1 MHSTVRSLAFL
12 LTLALVAGCVQNTP
26 SPTAQQELVDRAR
39 ISFDKL
45 VTHPDFTELPG
56 YVKSAKALLI
66 FPSVVKGAFGVGG
79 EGGNGVLVARGPN
92 GWSDPAFYRVSAGS
106 IGLQVGGQVSE
117 VIFTVMSDKGLD
129 ALINNQFKFGGDME
143 AAVGPTG
150 KSQGASTT
158 LNFGADVY
166 SFAMS
171 SGLFGGLSLDGTAV
185 VKRDDLNEGYYGKG
199 ATPYAI
205 LIERRFTN
213 PNTGAL
219 KASLS
224 AY

>member
-1 MHSTVRSLAFL
+1 MFRIVRSWL
-12 LTLALVAGCVQNTP
+12 LLLPLIVAAGCVQDTP
-26 SPTAQQELVDRAR
+26 SPTAQQELVDRSR
-39 ISFDKL
+39 ITFDKL
-45 VTHPDFTELPG
+45 MSHPDFTELSS
-56 YVKSAKALLI
+56 YVKNAKAVLI
-66 FPSVVKGAFGVGG
+66 FPSVVKGAFGLGG
-79 EGGNGVLVARGPN
+79 ESGNGVLVARGPN
-92 GWSDPAFYRVSAGS
+92 GWSDPAFYRASAGS
-106 IGLQVGGQVSE
+106 LGLQVGGQVSE

-143 AAVGPTG
+143 AAAGPTG

-158 LNFGADVY
+158 LNFGADIY

-171 SGLFGGLSLDGTAV
+171 SGLFGGVSIEGTGV

>member
-1 MHSTVRSLAFL
+1 LFLL
-12 LTLALVAGCVQNTP
+12 LTLALMAGCVQDTP

-39 ISFDKL
+39 ITFDKL
-45 VTHPDFTELPG
+45 VTHPDFTELPD
-56 YVKSAKALLI
+56 YVKRANALLI
-66 FPSVVKGAFGVGG
+66 FPSLVKGAFGVGG
-79 EGGNGVLVARGPN
+79 EGGNGVLVARGPS

-150 KSQGASTT
+150 KSEGASTT

-171 SGLFGGLSLDGTAV
+171 SGLFGGVSLDGTAV

>member
-1 MHSTVRSLAFL
+1 MYPIARSLFLL
-12 LTLALVAGCVQNTP
+12 LTLALVAGCVQDTP

-45 VTHPDFTELPG
+45 TTHPDFTELPD
-56 YVKSAKALLI
+56 YVKQAKALLI
-66 FPSVVKGAFGVGG
+66 FPSVVKGAFGLGG
-79 EGGNGVLVARGPN
+79 ESGNGVLVARGPG

-106 IGLQVGGQVSE
+106 LGIQVGGQVSE

-143 AAVGPTG
+143 VAAGPG

-158 LNFGADVY
+158 LNFGADIY

-171 SGLFGGLSLDGTAV
+171 SGLFGGVSLDGTAV

>member
-1 MHSTVRSLAFL
+1 MHSIARSLFLL
-12 LTLALVAGCVQNTP
+12 LTLALVAGCVQDTP
-26 SPTAQQELVDRAR
+26 SPTRQQELVDRAR

-45 VTHPDFTELPG
+45 VTHPDFAELPD
-56 YVKSAKALLI
+56 YVRRAKALLI
-66 FPSVVKGAFGVGG
+66 FPSLVKGAFGVGG
-79 EGGNGVLVARGPN
+79 ESGNGVLVARGPN
-92 GWSDPAFYRVSAGS
+92 GWSDPAFYRIAAGS
-106 IGLQVGGQVSE
+106 VGLQVGGQVSE
-117 VIFTVMSDKGLD
+117 VIFAVMSDKGLD

-143 AAVGPTG
+143 VAAGPTG

-158 LNFGADVY
+158 LNFGADIY

-171 SGLFGGLSLDGTAV
+171 AGLFGGVSLDGTAV
-185 VKRDDLNEGYYGKG
+185 LKRDDLNEGYYGKG

>member
-1 MHSTVRSLAFL
+1 MFRIVRSWL
-12 LTLALVAGCVQNTP
+12 LLLPLIAAAGCVQSTP
-26 SPTAQQELVDRAR
+26 SPTAQQELVDRSR
-39 ISFDKL
+39 ITFDKL
-45 VTHPDFTELPG
+45 MSHPDFTELSS
-56 YVKSAKALLI
+56 YVKNAKALLI
-66 FPSVVKGAFGVGG
+66 FPSIVKGAFGLGG
-79 EGGNGVLVARGPN
+79 ESGNGVLVARGPN
-92 GWSDPAFYRVSAGS
+92 GWSDPAFYRASAGS
-106 IGLQVGGQVSE
+106 LGLQVGGQVSE

-143 AAVGPTG
+143 AAAGPTG

-158 LNFGADVY
+158 LNFGADIY

-171 SGLFGGLSLDGTAV
+171 SGLFGGVSIDGTGV

>member
-1 MHSTVRSLAFL
+1 MYSTVRSLVLL
-12 LTLALVAGCVQNTP
+12 LTLALVAGCVQDTP

-45 VTHPDFTELPG
+45 MTHPDFTELPD
-56 YVKSAKALLI
+56 YVKRANALLI
-66 FPSVVKGAFGVGG
+66 FPSIVKGAFGLGG

-106 IGLQVGGQVSE
+106 LGLQVGGQVSE

-129 ALINNQFKFGGDME
+129 ALISNQFKFGG
-143 AAVGPTG
+143 V
-150 KSQGASTT
+150 
-158 LNFGADVY
+158 
-166 SFAMS
+166 
-171 SGLFGGLSLDGTAV
+171 SLDGTAV

-213 PNTGAL
+213 PNTSAL

-224 AY
+224 AF

>member
-1 MHSTVRSLAFL
+1 MYSTVRSLVLL
-12 LTLALVAGCVQNTP
+12 LTLVLLAGCVQDTP

-45 VTHPDFTELPG
+45 MTHPDFTELPD
-56 YVKSAKALLI
+56 YVKRANALLI
-66 FPSVVKGAFGVGG
+66 FPSIVKGAFGLGG
-79 EGGNGVLVARGPN
+79 EGGSGVLVARGPN

-106 IGLQVGGQVSE
+106 LGLQVGGQVSE

-143 AAVGPTG
+143 ATAGPTG

-158 LNFGADVY
+158 LNFGADIY

-171 SGLFGGLSLDGTAV
+171 SGLFGGVSLDGTAV

-213 PNTGAL
+213 PNTSAL

>member
-1 MHSTVRSLAFL
+1 M
-12 LTLALVAGCVQNTP
+12 
-26 SPTAQQELVDRAR
+26 
-39 ISFDKL
+39 
-45 VTHPDFTELPG
+45 
-56 YVKSAKALLI
+56 
-66 FPSVVKGAFGVGG
+66 
-79 EGGNGVLVARGPN
+79 EGGRP
-92 GWSDPAFYRVSAGS
+92 
-106 IGLQVGGQVSE
+106 GQS
-117 VIFTVMSDKGLD
+117 
-129 ALINNQFKFGGDME
+129 
-143 AAVGPTG
+143 
-150 KSQGASTT
+150 GASTT
-158 LNFGADVY
+158 LNFGADIY

-171 SGLFGGLSLDGTAV
+171 SGLFGGVSLDGTAV

>member
-1 MHSTVRSLAFL
+1 MYPIARSLFLL
-12 LTLALVAGCVQNTP
+12 LTLALMAGCVQDTP

-39 ISFDKL
+39 ITFDKL
-45 VTHPDFTELPG
+45 VTHPDFTELPD
-56 YVKSAKALLI
+56 YVKRANALLI
-66 FPSVVKGAFGVGG
+66 FPSLVKGAFGVGG
-79 EGGNGVLVARGPN
+79 EGGNGVLVARGPS

-150 KSQGASTT
+150 KSEGASTT

-171 SGLFGGLSLDGTAV
+171 SGLFGGVSLDGTAV